1 MKSILFVL
9 FVSICSQ
16 LTNAQ
21 TQSKYIV
28 YYESNNSSVSQQ
40 TLIALDSIVV
50 VLKNSESYSIQL
62 IGHTDNSGD
71 ETKNQELSEARA
83 KSVSD
88 YFTSKGLMATK
99 ITRSGVAS
107 SQAIGNNTTEQGK
120 AKNRRTE
127 ISVQATEKI
136 IAKKAV
142 APIVEEPVPITS
154 KKGTSIQKSDLKVGN
169 SLVLKNMSFEGGTDN
184 LLMEAKPSLESLLS
198 TMQNNPTLEIEIA
211 GHVCCA
217 DDMPLSIARAKAVHD
232 YLISKGIDKSRLKYV
247 GYSRNKPIGSD
258 ATEEGR
264 KQNRRVEITVLKE

>member
-9 FVSICSQ
+9 FVAICSQ
-16 LTNAQ
+16 LAQAQ

-28 YYESNNSSVSQQ
+28 YYESNKSSISQQ
-40 TLIALDSIVV
+40 ALKALDSIVA
-50 VLKNSESYSIQL
+50 VLKNSESYTIQL
-62 IGHTDNSGD
+62 IGHTDNTGD
-71 ETKNQELSEARA
+71 ETKNQELSQARA
-83 KSVSD
+83 KSISD
-88 YFTSKGLMATK
+88 YFTTKGLLATK
-99 ITRSGVAS
+99 ITSSGLAS
-107 SQAIGNNTTEQGK
+107 AQAIGDNATEQGK

-127 ISVQATEKI
+127 IGIETVQL
-136 IAKKAV
+136 
-142 APIVEEPVPITS
+142 VEDEQMEEVIPDPPKPKS
-154 KKGTSIQKSDLKVGN
+154 PTSIQKSDLKVGN

-232 YLISKGIDKSRLKYV
+232 YLISKGIDKSRLKYI

-264 KQNRRVEITVLKE
+264 KQNRRVEITILKE

>member
-1 MKSILFVL
+1 MKSILLVL
-9 FVSICSQ
+9 LASICSQ
-16 LTNAQ
+16 LTFAQ
-21 TQSKYIV
+21 TQSKHFV
-28 YYESNNSSVSQQ
+28 YYPSNKATISQASIK
-40 TLIALDSIVV
+40 LLDSIVAF
-50 VLKNSESYSIQL
+50 LKNSESYSIQL
-62 IGHTDNSGD
+62 IGHTDNTGD

-83 KSVSD
+83 KSISD
-88 YFTSKGLMATK
+88 YFTNKGLTPSK
-99 ITRSGVAS
+99 ITSSGLAS
-107 SQAIGNNTTEQGK
+107 AQPNGDNKTEEGK

-127 ISVQATEKI
+127 ITIQATEKI
-136 IAKKAV
+136 IAKKAE
-142 APIVEEPVPITS
+142 APIIEESAPIPS
-154 KKGTSIQKSDLKVGN
+154 KQGTSIQKSDLKVGN

-198 TMQNNPTLEIEIA
+198 TMKNNPTLEIEIA

-264 KQNRRVEITVLKE
+264 KQNRRVEITILKE

>member
-9 FVSICSQ
+9 FVSICSH
-16 LTNAQ
+16 LTFAQ

-28 YYESNNSSVSQQ
+28 YYESNKSSISQQ
-40 TLIALDSIVV
+40 AKALDSIVA
-50 VLKNSESYSIQL
+50 VLKNSESYTIQL
-62 IGHTDNSGD
+62 IGHTDNTGD

-107 SQAIGNNTTEQGK
+107 SQAIGNNATEQGK

-136 IAKKAV
+136 IAKKV
-142 APIVEEPVPITS
+142 EVPIVEEPVPIAS
-154 KKGTSIQKSDLKVGN
+154 KQVTSIQKSDLKVGN

>member
-9 FVSICSQ
+9 FVSMCSQ
-16 LTNAQ
+16 LTFAQ
-21 TQSKYIV
+21 TQSKHLV
-28 YYESNNSSVSQQ
+28 YYPSNKATISQASIK
-40 TLIALDSIVV
+40 LLDSIVA

-62 IGHTDNSGD
+62 IGHTDNTGD

-88 YFTSKGLMATK
+88 YFTSKGLAPSK
-99 ITRSGVAS
+99 ITSSGLAS
-107 SQAIGNNTTEQGK
+107 AQHSGDNNTEEGK

-127 ISVQATEKI
+127 ITVQATEKI
-136 IAKKAV
+136 IAKKV
-142 APIVEEPVPITS
+142 EAPIVKESTAISS
-154 KKGTSIQKSDLKVGN
+154 KQGTSIQKSDLKVGN

-198 TMQNNPTLEIEIA
+198 TMKNNPTLEIEIA

-264 KQNRRVEITVLKE
+264 KQNRRVEITILKE